1 MSSIGAREILKKKQP
16 TILEHVYPEDFAKS
30 PNLMMM
36 ARYLYWACFRGQNHI
51 IKLIFEKFKVSPFV
65 CIYEGRSPLMA
76 SLIGKHDESIDIY
89 WDSLDKHFQ
98 GFLSNR
104 AQLEIC

>member
-1 MSSIGAREILKKKQP
+1 
-16 TILEHVYPEDFAKS
+16 
-30 PNLMMM
+30 MMM
-36 ARYLYWACFRGQNHI
+36 APYLYWACFRGQNNI
-51 IKLIFEKFKVSPFV
+51 IKLILEKFKVSPFV

-104 AQLEIC
+104 A